1 MKIINTRD
9 NAKYVVEI
17 DSTVPGKGR
26 SAEFDVCG
34 MRKALKGVIRA
45 CGSSCLPRLTE
56 DEVNLLHQVLALG
69 EEGDKV
75 KLEGVKPRDPLA
87 SVKAE
92 ERRVFQEK
100 IARIKKSR
108 DAEEAIRAETMRR
121 GDRRDAA
128 GLASGMQG
136 VVEAKKLEKTSG
148 PVSLKDLM
156 GDNAFIEESMK
167 HSHIAHTV
175 ANPEGWD
182 TDKMEKAQAERIPT
196 SQDIGEEVVPPV
208 STVPEKPEAAED
220 GEKAPGAVPAASTD
234 GSGEAPAESP
244 AEVHGVPAVT
254 EGGEKAPGAVPAEQ
268 PAEQPKRKGRSRR
281 KGQEAAEA
289 GESAEAAK

>member
-1 MKIINTRD
+1 MQIINTRD
-9 NAKYVVEI
+9 NAKYVAEI
-17 DSTVPGKGR
+17 DATVPGKGR

-69 EEGDKV
+69 KEGGKV

-92 ERRVFQEK
+92 EKRVFQEK

-108 DAEEAIRAETMRR
+108 DAEEAIRAETMHRS
-121 GDRRDAA
+121 DRRDAA

-182 TDKMEKAQAERIPT
+182 TDRMEKAQAERIPT
-196 SQDIGEEVVPPV
+196 SQDIGEEVVPPA

-220 GEKAPGAVPAASTD
+220 GEKAPD
-234 GSGEAPAESP
+234 
-244 AEVHGVPAVT
+244 
-254 EGGEKAPGAVPAEQ
+254 AVPAEQ
-268 PAEQPKRKGRSRR
+268 PAEQPKRKGRIRR
-281 KGQEAAEA
+281 KVQGAT
-289 GESAEAAK
+289 ESTESTEAAK